1 MLGTVP
7 VARKEKYLNE
17 NYKKQF
23 DEWHLVKVI
32 LDKRKR
38 WVNSP
43 KRALDNKVNNFKMI
57 LLMTTFARSGQKWRL
72 SVLRY

>member
-23 DEWHLVKVI
+23 DEWHLVKVS
-32 LDKRKR
+32 LDIRKR
-38 WVNSP
+38 
-43 KRALDNKVNNFKMI
+43 
-57 LLMTTFARSGQKWRL
+57 
-72 SVLRY
+72 